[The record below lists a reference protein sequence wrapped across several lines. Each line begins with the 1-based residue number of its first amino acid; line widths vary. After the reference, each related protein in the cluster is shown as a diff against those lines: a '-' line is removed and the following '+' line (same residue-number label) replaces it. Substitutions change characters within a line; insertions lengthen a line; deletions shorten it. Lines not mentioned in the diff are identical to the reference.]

1 LIRNDKMLL
10 LLIILIISSVGE
22 SYTLSLSSHL
32 LKPIHKGS
40 SSTRL
45 FSSSCDDGND
55 QIEET
60 LMQIS
65 LSINEGYNTD
75 DVISV
80 VQQYLSSFPFSA
92 VLPVQPLTYT
102 PKNDGM
108 GVDVYFLRKKTEEKG
123 SKDGGIQFTFDI
135 CMEEEEEGQTSSDR
149 VNIVAKR
156 VSEGQVISKVF
167 SEGMIIKSF
176 VSGLN
181 NGESNEGRV
190 GIGYDKLSTMCSV
203 ESMFH
208 KWM

>member
-1 LIRNDKMLL
+1 MTINDKMLL
-10 LLIILIISSVGE
+10 LLIIFIISFDVE
-22 SYTLSLSSHL
+22 SFSLSLSTHL
-32 LKPIHKGS
+32 HKYVHKDLS
-40 SSTRL
+40 SIKL
-45 FSSSCDDGND
+45 FSSSFNDGSN

-75 DVISV
+75 NVIAV

-102 PKNDGM
+102 PRNDGM
-108 GVDVYFLRKKTEEKG
+108 GVNVSFLRKKTEEKS
-123 SKDGGIQFTFDI
+123 SKDGGIQFTFDV
-135 CMEEEEEGQTSSDR
+135 CMEEGDDQTSSCR

-156 VSEGQVISKVF
+156 VSEGQAISKVF

-176 VSGLN
+176 VNGLN
-181 NGESNEGRV
+181 SGEKNGGRV
-190 GIGYDKLSTMCSV
+190 GIGYDKLSSMCSV
-203 ESMFH
+203 ESIFH